1 MRLIIHNSKLLIVVA
16 MLLLTSCEVEFSP
29 NAEWK
34 EIPVVYCLL
43 DQDDDT
49 TWARVERCY
58 LGDGSIYSY
67 SGISDSINYP
77 VGSIAVSL
85 VKIRDG
91 VETVY
96 PFSVT
101 VVDRQG
107 GDFANNAQPIYY
119 LPGQAHFD
127 DYATYDIRVVRVA
140 DGQLIAHAQQP
151 IQLIIRNPDDSV
163 FTKPNYTYNP
173 LQQTYRG
180 MFSFKSAGNTCQME
194 WPALQNARL
203 YQPFVRFY
211 YGVDD
216 DGDGVREARKYIDI
230 RTPSVSSING
240 ADRYTLYYS
249 ANSFLT
255 NVKQQLQSDPR
266 PKEYLKY
273 VELYLTACSEDFN
286 AYMSNIADAGNL
298 DQSRELY
305 TNIEGGR
312 GVFAARRTK
321 LYRWYPADS
330 SVLSN
335 PPGLAYQLKQLQVGF

>member
-1 MRLIIHNSKLLIVVA
+1 MRNTAALIISLLFA
-16 MLLLTSCEVEFSP
+16 SLFMTSCEVEFSP

-77 VGSIAVSL
+77 VGTIAISL

-96 PFSVT
+96 PFRDT
-101 VVDRQG
+101 VIDRQS
-107 GDFANNAQPIYY
+107 GDFASTAQPIYF
-119 LPGQAHFD
+119 LPGKGHFD

-140 DGQLIAHAQQP
+140 DGMLLAHAQQP
-151 IQLIIRNPDDSV
+151 IQLIVRNSDDSV
-163 FTKPNYTYNP
+163 FTKPNYTYNAI
-173 LQQTYRG
+173 QQTYRG
-180 MFSFKSAGNTCQME
+180 MFSFKSSGNTCQIE
-194 WPALQNARL
+194 WPALENARL

-211 YGVDD
+211 YAVDD
-216 DGDGVREARKYIDI
+216 DGDGTREARKYIDI
-230 RTPSVSSING
+230 RTPSMSSING
-240 ADRYTLYYS
+240 ADRYTLYYGAS
-249 ANSFLT
+249 AFLT
-255 NVKQQLQSDPR
+255 NVKEQLKDDPR
-266 PKEYLKY
+266 PKAYLKE
-273 VELYLTACSEDFN
+273 VELYLTACSEDFS
-286 AYMSNIADAGNL
+286 AYMSNVADAGNL

-312 GVFAARRTK
+312 GIFAARRTS
-321 LYRWYPADS
+321 LHRWYPADS
-330 SVLSN
+330 SVLPN
-335 PPGLAYQLKQLQVGF
+335 PPGLFYQLKQLQVGF